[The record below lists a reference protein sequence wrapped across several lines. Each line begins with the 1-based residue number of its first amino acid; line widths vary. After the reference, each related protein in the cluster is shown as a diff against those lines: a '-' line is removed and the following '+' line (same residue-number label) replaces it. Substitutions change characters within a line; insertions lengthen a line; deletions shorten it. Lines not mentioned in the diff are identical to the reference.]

1 MTVVFDTSIAQAVG
15 EVTATRYDNTTYAV
29 LGSPVVTTAAVDGS
43 WSLELS
49 PTTNNDYWG
58 VAVFQQDAEPQE
70 WYLFVPEEGPIN
82 VRQCPT
88 AAIFAGGTGVTQI
101 FAGNGIS
108 LEPADG
114 TGQVIITNTGA
125 GGGLPVY
132 SGTVGVSITDNS
144 DTGIS
149 IREES
154 GGGTLDIFSQ
164 GEVNITSESAFIL
177 NSGSFTAGLGG
188 PTQIIVDSGDSNWPL
203 TIANQNT
210 GGINIDAGGGGIG
223 ISESGGGGIN
233 IYDSGGGGISIGE
246 GDSSATQGVVIYN
259 AADSTS
265 ILIATTNQNP
275 VQITTDDGSSY
286 ANLYNS
292 DTVADLPNPPTAQ
305 PAFGFSG
312 QGTFNWYDGTQWRA
326 PVGVTQLRNFAFD
339 YTTPNLNTG
348 VALYTP
354 QNGEVLLDAWIQ
366 VSNVWDGTTPT
377 ADFGMLLTPNEGLL
391 AVLTTLSSSNRLQ
404 DMTVGAVTQYGLTY
418 DGGTANNLANASSW
432 ADVALVPSFFSST
445 DPFCVVVSTDGT
457 VSGGA
462 TGSTTGSAVLFL
474 LTGLPQ

>member
-29 LGSPVVTTAAVDGS
+29 LGSPVVTAATVDGS

-49 PTTNNDYWG
+49 PTINNDYWG

-70 WYLFVPEEGPIN
+70 WYFFVPEEGPIN
-82 VRQCPT
+82 VRACPVAYPST
-88 AAIFAGGTGVTQI
+88 AGGTGVTQI
-101 FAGNGIS
+101 FAGSGIS

-114 TGQVIITNTGA
+114 TGQVLITNTGGGG

-132 SGTVGVSITDNS
+132 SGTVGVSITDTS
-144 DTGIS
+144 DTGIT
-149 IREES
+149 ITEN
-154 GGGTLDIFSQ
+154 GGGSLYLDGGAGGVAINATN
-164 GEVNITSESAFIL
+164 GGVYLNIPEGTS
-177 NSGSFTAGLGG
+177 
-188 PTQIIVDSGDSNWPL
+188 DSPIR
-203 TIANQNT
+203 IANNDT
-210 GGINIDAGGGGIG
+210 GGIQITDFGGGGIA
-223 ISESGGGGIN
+223 
-233 IYDSGGGGISIGE
+233 IGE
-246 GDSSATQGVVIYN
+246 SDTNATQGVVIYN
-259 AADSTS
+259 EATSTS
-265 ILIATTNQNP
+265 ILIGTSNQNP
-275 VQITTDDGSSY
+275 LQISTDAGDTY

-292 DTVADLPNPPTAQ
+292 DRVVDLPNPPTAQ

-326 PVGVTQLRNFAFD
+326 PVGVTQLRYFDFD
-339 YTTPNLNTG
+339 YTTANLNTG

-354 QNGEVLLDAWIQ
+354 RSGEVLLDAWIQ
-366 VSNVWDGTTPT
+366 VTTVWDGTTPT

-391 AVLTTLSSSNRLQ
+391 AVLSTLSSSNRLQ
-404 DMTVGAVTQYGLTY
+404 DMTVGVVNQYGLTY

-457 VSGGA
+457 TSGGA

>member
-1 MTVVFDTSIAQAVG
+1 VG

-49 PTTNNDYWG
+49 PTTNTDYWG
-58 VAVFQQDAEPQE
+58 VTVFQQDAEPQE
-70 WYLFVPEEGPIN
+70 WYFFVPEEGPIN
-82 VRQCPT
+82 VRQCFQAQQFP
-88 AAIFAGGTGVTQI
+88 GGTGVTQI

-114 TGQVIITNTGA
+114 TGQVTITNTGGGG

-132 SGTVGVSITDNS
+132 SGTVGVSISDNS
-144 DTGIS
+144 YAGIL
-149 IREES
+149 IEEN
-154 GGGTLDIFSQ
+154 GASQ
-164 GEVNITSESAFIL
+164 LQL
-177 NSGSFTAGLGG
+177 NSGSGG
-188 PTQIIVDSGDSNWPL
+188 VSMS
-203 TIANQNT
+203 ANQGPIEIAVEGNSSSGIT
-210 GGINIDAGGGGIG
+210 IDNYGSGGTHVSDEGGGGILILDDGGGGIG
-223 ISESGGGGIN
+223 IGEN
-233 IYDSGGGGISIGE
+233 DSA
-246 GDSSATQGVVIYN
+246 ATQGIVIYN
-259 AADSTS
+259 NATSTS
-265 ILIATTNQNP
+265 VLIATSYQNP
-275 VQITTDDGSSY
+275 LQISTNAGLFY

-292 DTVADLPNPPTAQ
+292 DTVADLPNPPTVQ

-312 QGTFNWYDGTQWRA
+312 QGTFSWYDGTQWRA
-326 PVGVTQLRNFAFD
+326 PVGVTQLRKFAFD
-339 YTTPNLNTG
+339 YTTANLNTG

-354 QNGEVLLDAWIQ
+354 QSGEVLLDAWIQ
-366 VSNVWDGTTPT
+366 VTNVWDGTTPT

-418 DGGTANNLANASSW
+418 NDGTANNLANASSW

>member
-43 WSLELS
+43 WSLELI

-70 WYLFVPEEGPIN
+70 WYLLVPEEGPIN
-82 VRQCPT
+82 VRACPA
-88 AAIFAGGTGVTQI
+88 AAIAAGGTGVTQI

-114 TGQVIITNTGA
+114 TGQVVITNTGGGG

-149 IREES
+149 ILEN
-154 GGGTLDIFSQ
+154 GGGQLTLDSGAGGVSMIATQ
-164 GEVNITSESAFIL
+164 GPIEIGVA
-177 NSGSFTAGLGG
+177 
-188 PTQIIVDSGDSNWPL
+188 GDSTSAILIDNHG
-203 TIANQNT
+203 T
-210 GGINIDAGGGGIG
+210 GGITINDIGGGGIG
-223 ISESGGGGIN
+223 IGQSASTATLGVGI
-233 IYDSGGGGISIGE
+233 
-246 GDSSATQGVVIYN
+246 VN
-259 AADSTS
+259 AANNTS
-265 ILIATTNQNP
+265 ILIATSNQNP
-275 VQITTDDGSSY
+275 LQITTDAASSY

-292 DTVADLPNPPTAQ
+292 DTVADLPNSPTAQ

-312 QGTFNWYDGTQWRA
+312 QGTFSWYDGTQWRA
-326 PVGVTQLRNFAFD
+326 PVGVTQLRKFAFD
-339 YTTPNLNTG
+339 YTTANLNTG

-354 QNGEVLLDAWIQ
+354 QSGEVLLDAWIQ
-366 VSNVWDGTTPT
+366 VTSVWDGTTPT